1 MKSGKRLLS
10 ALLVLALLLLPA
22 AMAEQD
28 AAEAFFLT
36 PEAGAEDRFPL
47 SPSESAEESL
57 PLETEAE
64 SAEESFPLETRRKP
78 RRLTPPWSR
87 PTR

>member
-36 PEAGAEDRFPL
+36 PEAGAEESLSLESEQRARKSR
-47 SPSESAEESL
+47 SPS
-57 PLETEAE
+57 
-64 SAEESFPLETRRKP
+64 RR
-78 RRLTPPWSR
+78 RRRVRKSR
-87 PTR
+87 SPSRRRGSRAV

>member
-36 PEAGAEDRFPL
+36 PE
-47 SPSESAEESL
+47 ESAEESL

-64 SAEESFPLETRRKP
+64 SVEESRTQK
-78 RRLTPPWSR
+78 
-87 PTR
+87 

>member
-36 PEAGAEDRFPL
+36 PEAGAEESL
-47 SPSESAEESL
+47 SLESEAESAEESL
-57 PLETEAE
+57 PLETG
-64 SAEESFPLETRRKP
+64 RRVWKNRSP
-78 RRLTPPWSR
+78 RDGGGSR
-87 PTR
+87 AV